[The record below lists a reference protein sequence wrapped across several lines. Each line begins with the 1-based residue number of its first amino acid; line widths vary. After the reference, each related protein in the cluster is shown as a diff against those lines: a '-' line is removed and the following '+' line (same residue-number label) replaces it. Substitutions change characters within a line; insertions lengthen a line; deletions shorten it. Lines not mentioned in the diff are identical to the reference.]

1 MDIFNL
7 SIKTNILKNCG
18 FVFQIALKITEF
30 CSSMEIIWKAK
41 ALPNTEIV
49 ARLSSD
55 IGVSESIA
63 AILIQRGI
71 DTPEKAH
78 SFFNPKLSDLHDP
91 FLLKDMDLAYS
102 RIKSAVYHSEKILVY
117 GDYDV
122 DGTTAVSI
130 VYSYFVTLN
139 PHIEYY
145 IPDRYKEGYG
155 ISKMGIDYAHENGIT
170 LIIALDC
177 GIRSNELV
185 DYANTLGIDFIICDH
200 HLPGETLPKAHAI
213 LNPKRKDCS
222 YPYKELSGAGI
233 GFKLVQAYSKKEGF
247 SEDKILEYIDL
258 VAVSIASDMVDMQG
272 ENRVLAYFGLKKL
285 NENPSIGLQALIEV
299 GPKKKRYTIQDI
311 IFGIGPKINAA
322 GRISDAKAA
331 VRVLI
336 EKEYTT
342 ARQLTRVLNERN
354 DERKE
359 LDNDITKIAVDLV
372 ARSEDFHQRKSI
384 VIRGES
390 WHKGVIGIVA
400 SRLVEQFYK
409 PTIVFSQN
417 DGMLTGS
424 ARSVKN
430 FDIHEAITEC
440 SQWVDQF
447 GGHKYAAGLS
457 IKAEHFDAFN
467 EQFESVV
474 HRDIQETS
482 LLPEVEYDLDIPL
495 DQINHNFL
503 TYITKMSPF
512 GPGNP
517 LPIFHTKDLKSNNS
531 PRVLKDR
538 HLKLQV
544 SQNNR
549 HYIDGIGFGL
559 SEHLPIVSNGEIF
572 DACYCIEENDFNGQ
586 IKVQLRLKDLKKA
599 QRLVQ

>member
-1 MDIFNL
+1 
-7 SIKTNILKNCG
+7 
-18 FVFQIALKITEF
+18 
-30 CSSMEIIWKAK
+30 MEIRWKAK
-41 ALPNTEIV
+41 PLPNSEIV
-49 ARLSSD
+49 AKLSAE
-55 IGVSESIA
+55 INVSEAIA
-63 AILIQRGI
+63 TILVQRGI
-71 DTPEKAH
+71 DTFEKAKAY
-78 SFFNPKLSDLHDP
+78 FRPQLSDLHDP
-91 FLLKDMDLAYS
+91 FLLKDMDLAYY
-102 RIKSAVYHSEKILVY
+102 RIKKAITDHEKMMVY

-139 PHIEYY
+139 PDIEYY

-155 ISKMGIDYAHENGIT
+155 ISKMGIDYAHENGIS

-200 HLPGETLPKAHAI
+200 HLPGDILPNAHAI
-213 LNPKRKDCS
+213 LNPKRRDCT

-233 GFKLVQAYSKKEGF
+233 GFKLVQGYSKKEGF
-247 SEDKILEYIDL
+247 PEDKILEYIDL

-285 NENPSIGLQALIEV
+285 NENPSAGLQSLIEV
-299 GPKKKRYTIQDI
+299 GPKKKKYSIQDI

-322 GRISDAKAA
+322 GRISDATAA

-336 EKEYTT
+336 AKEYTS

-354 DERKE
+354 TERKE
-359 LDNDITKIAVDLV
+359 LDNDITKNAVDMV
-372 ARSEDFHQRKSI
+372 EGTVGMSERKSI
-384 VIRGES
+384 VIRGEA

-400 SRLVEQFYK
+400 SRMVEQFYK

-440 SQWVDQF
+440 SQWVEQF

-457 IKAEHFDAFN
+457 IKAENFDAFS

-474 HRDIQETS
+474 VRDIQEAS
-482 LLPEVEYDLDIPL
+482 LLPEVEYDLDISLEMLTPKFL
-495 DQINHNFL
+495 DLINQ
-503 TYITKMSPF
+503 MSPF

-517 LPIFHTKDLKSNNS
+517 LPIFHSKELRSNNS

-538 HLKLQV
+538 HLKLQI

-549 HYIDGIGFGL
+549 HYFDGIGFGL
-559 SEHLPIVSNGEIF
+559 SEHLPVVSNGEIF

-586 IKVQLRLKDLKKA
+586 VKLQLRLKDLKPH
-599 QRLVQ
+599 RD

>member
-1 MDIFNL
+1 M
-7 SIKTNILKNCG
+7 SIVFRNALKNH
-18 FVFQIALKITEF
+18 EF
-30 CSSMEIIWKAK
+30 CSSMEIRWKAK
-41 ALPNTEIV
+41 PVPNSEIV
-49 ARLSSD
+49 AKLSAE
-55 IGVSESIA
+55 INVSEAIA
-63 AILIQRGI
+63 TILVQRGI
-71 DTPEKAH
+71 DTFDKAKAY
-78 SFFNPKLSDLHDP
+78 FRPQLSDLHDP
-91 FLLKDMDLAYS
+91 FLLKDMDLAYN
-102 RIKSAVYHSEKILVY
+102 RIKKAVNKKEKMMVY

-139 PHIEYY
+139 PDIEYY

-155 ISKMGIDYAHENGIT
+155 ISKIGIDYAYENGIS

-185 DYANTLGIDFIICDH
+185 DYANELGIDFIICDH
-200 HLPGETLPKAHAI
+200 HLPGDTIPKAHAI
-213 LNPKRKDCS
+213 LNPKRRDCT

-247 SEDKILEYIDL
+247 PEDKILEYIDL

-285 NENPSIGLQALIEV
+285 NENPSAGLQALIEV
-299 GPKKKRYTIQDI
+299 GPKKKTYSIQDI

-354 DERKE
+354 TERKE
-359 LDNDITKIAVDLV
+359 LDNDITKNAVEMVESTLGM
-372 ARSEDFHQRKSI
+372 SERKSI
-384 VIRGES
+384 VIRGEA

-400 SRLVEQFYK
+400 SRMVEQFYK

-440 SQWVDQF
+440 AQWVEQF

-457 IKAEHFDAFN
+457 IKAENFDSFS

-474 HRDIQETS
+474 VRDIEEAS
-482 LLPEVEYDLDIPL
+482 LLPEVEYDLDISLQALTPKFL
-495 DQINHNFL
+495 DLINQ
-503 TYITKMSPF
+503 MSPF
-512 GPGNP
+512 GPGNT
-517 LPIFHTKDLKSNNS
+517 LPIFHSKELRSNNS

-538 HLKLQV
+538 HLKLQI
-544 SQNNR
+544 SQNSR
-549 HYIDGIGFGL
+549 HYFDGIGFGM
-559 SEHLPIVSNGEIF
+559 SEHLPTVSNGEIF

-586 IKVQLRLKDLKKA
+586 VKLQLRLKDLKPY
-599 QRLVQ
+599 RG